1 MDEPCPHMRVLA
13 FARLFSSFFYL
24 LPLCTAALQCMRRK
38 KMFEKQIEQHNNQL
52 LRLEEQL
59 MQLEASKATAEVFE
73 SMRNAND
80 AARANL
86 RQANID
92 SFDVVLDSVQ
102 ETQDEISG
110 ITMALERP
118 IGGAQQLDDSQ
129 LLDELDEM
137 ETSELEI
144 ELIDTTTAGIAEF
157 TELGIQKHPADDIA
171 LAPMAPK
178 PLNTVESAEL
188 ADLNAE
194 LAI

>member
-1 MDEPCPHMRVLA
+1 
-13 FARLFSSFFYL
+13 
-24 LPLCTAALQCMRRK
+24 MRRK
-38 KMFEKQIEQHNNQL
+38 KMFEKQIEQYNNQL
-52 LRLEEQL
+52 LRLEEKL

-73 SMRNAND
+73 NMRKAND

-92 SFDVVLDSVQ
+92 SFDAVLDSVQ

-144 ELIDTTTAGIAEF
+144 ELIDTTTAGIADF
-157 TELGIQKHPADDIA
+157 TELESQKHPADDIA

-188 ADLNAE
+188 AELNAE
-194 LAI
+194 LWYFSSEM

>member
-1 MDEPCPHMRVLA
+1 MSSHACPR
-13 FARLFSSFFYL
+13 FCSSSP

-38 KMFEKQIEQHNNQL
+38 KMFEKQIEQYNNQL
-52 LRLEEQL
+52 LRLEEKL

-73 SMRNAND
+73 NMRKAND

-92 SFDVVLDSVQ
+92 SFDAVLDSVQ

-144 ELIDTTTAGIAEF
+144 ELIDTTTAGIADF
-157 TELGIQKHPADDIA
+157 TELESQKHPADDIA

-188 ADLNAE
+188 AELNAE
-194 LAI
+194 LWYFSSEM